1 MLSNLYYLLRTFASF
16 GVLMRL
22 KLTNKLGLPEPVVEA
37 IRNDPY
43 NSGDSDYTPSS
54 LVEPPRAAELG
65 RLHEIVQDASELLA
79 SLDGQIAHLI
89 LERAAK
95 TLEEQGYVV
104 EKRFKGTY
112 GLADKI
118 FKVSAQVDLFDPV
131 RGLISDYKRVRVS
144 SLKHGLKWEHKF
156 QLNMQAELVRRAGF
170 QVDKLE
176 LVLMLKDWS
185 AEIEYQGYPTSSM
198 IKQAVP
204 LMTSEEINKWVVE
217 RIVLHEAARLAL
229 PLCTQEERWER
240 PTYAVMKYPAAQ
252 RDKAKRVFDTKEAAQ
267 AWIDIQPF
275 HQGLDDP
282 YLQIVE
288 RPGKSIRCLRYCPV
302 RSVCEQGKTFQPK
315 SEVDKDGFTKIT

>member
-1 MLSNLYYLLRTFASF
+1 
-16 GVLMRL
+16 MRL

-37 IRNDPY
+37 IRNDNY

-118 FKVSAQVDLFDPV
+118 FKVSAQVDLFDPA

-198 IKQAVP
+198 VKQAVP

-217 RIVLHEAARLAL
+217 RIVLHEAAKLAL
-229 PLCTQEERWER
+229 PLCSDEERWSR
-240 PTYAVMKYPAAQ
+240 PTYAVVSPGGK
-252 RDKAKRVFDTKEAAQ
+252 KAKRVFDTYAEADSYVKTGVFGALS
-267 AWIDIQPF
+267 IQ
-275 HQGLDDP
+275 
-282 YLQIVE
+282 E

-315 SEVDKDGFTKIT
+315 SEVDEDGFTKVT